1 MVRHLCKNSSVENR
15 EKESGVTK
23 MQRISSQMN
32 NNNTQ
37 SSLRLQES
45 RLNAANNQ
53 IGSQRRIQQLR
64 QDPIAAGHL
73 VRYQSYLQRV
83 NQYEKN
89 ALTLSDQFSLRE
101 GYMTDSLDIMQRVR
115 ELAVT
120 GANGIYNKEDLKNMA
135 TEVDELLKAL
145 VQNANAVSADGN
157 SIFAGTNTK
166 TTAFDIEMGNVEG
179 SGIPLIQNV
188 RYNGNNNIN
197 LVEVDEGKYLQNDN
211 IGDKTFWAEHQQ
223 LFGGRDALNW
233 QSSSNN
239 VISIDGVEIQINQGD
254 NIYAVVSKINDSAAA
269 VKASVDPI
277 RNALN
282 LETTDARQL
291 WLQDV
296 SGNTLEEL
304 GIIKD
309 SSQLPPYNIATGTR
323 VSGGSMFDAVI
334 AFRNALLS
342 GDQEAIGSRVLGSLD
357 QGIDSLVTRIAKS
370 GAEYE
375 RAQLNAT
382 RNGKL
387 ALDVTQMVS
396 REGDLDF
403 TKAITDLK
411 MLDYTNQAT
420 LSQAGKMYSSTLL
433 NYMR

>member
-1 MVRHLCKNSSVENR
+1 
-15 EKESGVTK
+15 
-23 MQRISSQMN
+23 MN

-45 RLNAANNQ
+45 RLNADNNQ

-179 SGIPLIQNV
+179 SGVPLIQNV

>member
-1 MVRHLCKNSSVENR
+1 
-15 EKESGVTK
+15 

-89 ALTLSDQFSLRE
+89 ALTLSDQFSVRE

-145 VQNANAVSADGN
+145 VQNANAISADGN

-179 SGIPLIQNV
+179 SGVPLIQNV

-239 VISIDGVEIQINQGD
+239 IISIDGVEIQINQGD

>member
-1 MVRHLCKNSSVENR
+1 M
-15 EKESGVTK
+15 T
-23 MQRISSQMN
+23 RISSQMN

-45 RLNAANNQ
+45 RLNRANIQ
-53 IGSQRRIQQLR
+53 IGSQHRIQSLR
-64 QDPIAAGHL
+64 DDPIAAGHL
-73 VRYQSYLQRV
+73 VRYQSYLGRV
-83 NQYEKN
+83 KQFEKN
-89 ALTLSDQFSLRE
+89 ALTLSDQFQVRE

-120 GANGIYNKEDLKNMA
+120 GANGIYNKEDLSNMA

-145 VQNANAVSADGN
+145 IQNANAVSADGN

-166 TTAFDIEMGNVEG
+166 ATAFDIEMGNVKG
-179 SGIPLIQNV
+179 SGVPLIQNV
-188 RYNGNNNIN
+188 RYNGNIDVN

-211 IGDKTFWAEHQQ
+211 AGIKTFWAENQQ
-223 LFGGRDALNW
+223 IFGGRDASAW
-233 QSSSNN
+233 QASSDT
-239 VISIDGVEIQINQGD
+239 VISVDGVDIQIKQGD
-254 NIYAVVSKINDSAAA
+254 NLYALVAKINDSGAA
-269 VKASVDPI
+269 VKASVDPV
-277 RNALN
+277 RNSLN
-282 LETTDARQL
+282 LATTDARQL
-291 WLQDV
+291 WLQDKEG
-296 SGNTLEEL
+296 SALQEL

-309 SSQLPPYNIATGTR
+309 SSQLPPYNLGEGTR
-323 VSGGSMFDAVI
+323 VSGGSMFDTVI
-334 AFRNALLS
+334 AFRNALLA
-342 GDQEAIGSRVLGSLD
+342 GDQESIGGRVLGALD
-357 QGIDSLVTRIAKS
+357 KGIDSLVTRIAKS
-370 GAEYE
+370 GSEYE

-382 RNGKL
+382 RSSKL

>member
-1 MVRHLCKNSSVENR
+1 
-15 EKESGVTK
+15 

-45 RLNAANNQ
+45 RLNTANAQ

-89 ALTLSDQFSLRE
+89 ALTLSDQFSVRE

-179 SGIPLIQNV
+179 SGVPLIQNV

-223 LFGGRDALNW
+223 LFGGRDAMNW

-239 VISIDGVEIQINQGD
+239 VISIDGVEIKISQGD

-269 VKASVDPI
+269 VKASVDPV

-291 WLQDV
+291 WLQDI

>member
-1 MVRHLCKNSSVENR
+1 
-15 EKESGVTK
+15 
-23 MQRISSQMN
+23 MN

-45 RLNAANNQ
+45 RLNTANAQ

-89 ALTLSDQFSLRE
+89 ALTLSDQFSVRE

-179 SGIPLIQNV
+179 SGVPLIQNV

-223 LFGGRDALNW
+223 LFGGRDAMNW

-239 VISIDGVEIQINQGD
+239 VISIDGVEIKISQGD

-291 WLQDV
+291 WLQDI

>member
-1 MVRHLCKNSSVENR
+1 
-15 EKESGVTK
+15 

-157 SIFAGTNTK
+157 SVFAGTNTK

-179 SGIPLIQNV
+179 SGVPLIQNV

-239 VISIDGVEIQINQGD
+239 IISIDGVEIQINQGD
-254 NIYAVVSKINDSAAA
+254 NIHAVVSKINDSAAA